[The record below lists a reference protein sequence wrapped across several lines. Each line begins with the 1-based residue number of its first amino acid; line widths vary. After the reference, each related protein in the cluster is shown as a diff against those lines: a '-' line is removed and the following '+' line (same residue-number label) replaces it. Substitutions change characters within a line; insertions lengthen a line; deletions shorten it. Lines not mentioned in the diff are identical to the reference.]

1 MMEVVAEP
9 AWDQF
14 KEEVEIME
22 EEGGSDA
29 AAGELLTRE
38 IKKRLLEHAAHENG
52 NGNNAHVNGGEAE
65 AAEEE
70 EQHKSISFDPA
81 KGLWKCRHCDW
92 TYRLASP
99 YGNSI
104 LNHQGYRHQIE
115 QKLLVRKEPFY
126 CSLNRVPHIITEVSA
141 RYLVREAAQSGPEEE
156 ETNETPSPKGKEID
170 THENGD
176 AQESNGSHTNGS
188 HQVCNSDEP
197 EIADMMLRIDKT
209 EIFPDEVKKEE
220 HVTEAQLEEKGS
232 QSNGSHQLSTGAEP
246 EIPYMLRIDKTEI
259 LPDEV
264 DKDEHI
270 TEAQPEE
277 NESHSNSSHQ
287 VPNGAEPEMT
297 HMFHINKTE
306 NFPAEVAKNEHVTE
320 VQPEI
325 EEYDLEKI
333 LDQQETHD
341 LYCPNCNSCI
351 TRRVILRKRKRR
363 ARPTT
368 PTEQPK
374 RLHTQEAPLAPTPES
389 GGQEAPDV
397 FRCLSCFSYFIP
409 TGCSF
414 NIFRIFGRREQ
425 QVDVLPPPAPEDMPP
440 SENCTSWLLSCFQ
453 PGDSPN
459 QAAAHSLQTPLL
471 HDAATSGEHRAD
483 SLQTPLLQGAATS
496 GDTATTTTATRASY
510 VHTHDTVVKPEHST
524 DELSSSTHQTTTTII
539 TTTTTSASA
548 TTSSTTTSAAASTS
562 SHTSSAVGII
572 HTDEMEV
579 LTGKM
584 PPLKPAG
591 DAILGGNHLVG
602 QEDVQGAAKEAFW
615 NGSFSTPAIDTPG
628 VKVDSPNVT
637 NIAPGIIPRG
647 DILTSP
653 NPRAADPP
661 HVAVPVSEDVN
672 PAVPR
677 PQQRDDW
684 DILKA
689 IVYGGLVESI
699 TSLSVVSA
707 AASSGAKTLD
717 IFILGIANLIG
728 GLPLIFHNIAD
739 LRDIQDVDGDDER
752 VGHYW
757 VNLGRR
763 SKAQL
768 HMVMALLSYVVFG
781 LLPPVLYGLSFRES
795 NDRENKM
802 MVVAAATLACI
813 ALLAL
818 GKAHVKSRPRT
829 YFKTLMYYL
838 MIAVSCSGLS
848 YVAGVLITRI
858 LVSYGV
864 IDEGASGAPAPPGL
878 SLFPHAVGAKT
889 SSWAS
894 F

>member
-1 MMEVVAEP
+1 MEVAAEP

-38 IKKRLLEHAAHENG
+38 IKKKLLDHAAHENG
-52 NGNNAHVNGGEAE
+52 NGNGNVNGGEAEEEEEEE

-99 YGNSI
+99 YENGI

-115 QKLLVRKEPFY
+115 RKSLVQKEPFY
-126 CSLNRVPHIITEVSA
+126 GSLNRVPHIITEVSA
-141 RYLVREAAQSGPEEE
+141 RYLVTEAARSGPEEE
-156 ETNETPSPKGKEID
+156 ETNETPSPKGREIE
-170 THENGD
+170 THENGS
-176 AQESNGSHTNGS
+176 AQEANGSHTN
-188 HQVCNSDEP
+188 
-197 EIADMMLRIDKT
+197 
-209 EIFPDEVKKEE
+209 
-220 HVTEAQLEEKGS
+220 
-232 QSNGSHQLSTGAEP
+232 
-246 EIPYMLRIDKTEI
+246 
-259 LPDEV
+259 
-264 DKDEHI
+264 
-270 TEAQPEE
+270 EAQPEE
-277 NESHSNSSHQ
+277 NGSHSNSSYQ
-287 VPNGAEPEMT
+287 VPNGAQPEIT

-306 NFPAEVAKNEHVTE
+306 IFPAEVAKNEHVTE

-341 LYCPNCNSCI
+341 LYCPNCKSCI
-351 TRRVILRKRKRR
+351 TRRVILRKRKRTVTL
-363 ARPTT
+363 TT
-368 PTEQPK
+368 PNEQPK
-374 RLHTQEAPLAPTPES
+374 RPHTEEAPLAQS
-389 GGQEAPDV
+389 NGQEAPDV
-397 FRCLSCFSYFIP
+397 FRCLSCFSFFIP

-414 NIFRIFGRREQ
+414 NIFRIFGRRDQ
-425 QVDVLPPPAPEDMPP
+425 QVDVLPPPASEDMPP

-459 QAAAHSLQTPLL
+459 QAAAHPLQTPLL
-471 HDAATSGEHRAD
+471 HDT
-483 SLQTPLLQGAATS
+483 ATS
-496 GDTATTTTATRASY
+496 GDTTTTATATSASY
-510 VHTHDTVVKPEHST
+510 VHIHDTVVKPEQST
-524 DELSSSTHQTTTTII
+524 EESSSSTHQTTTTTT
-539 TTTTTSASA
+539 TTTTTSATA
-548 TTSSTTTSAAASTS
+548 TTSSTTTLAAASTS
-562 SHTSSAVGII
+562 SHTLSAIGIF
-572 HTDEMEV
+572 HTDKMEV
-579 LTGKM
+579 ITGEM
-584 PPLKPAG
+584 PPPKPAG
-591 DAILGGNHLVG
+591 GAILGSNHLIG
-602 QEDVQGAAKEAFW
+602 QEDVQGAATEALW
-615 NGSFSTPAIDTPG
+615 NGSFHTPAIGTPG

-637 NIAPGIIPRG
+637 NIAPVIIPRCE
-647 DILTSP
+647 IPTSP
-653 NPRAADPP
+653 NPQAADPP
-661 HVAVPVSEDVN
+661 HVAVSVSEDVN
-672 PAVPR
+672 PAAPR

-699 TSLSVVSA
+699 TSLSVVLA

-739 LRDIQDVDGDDER
+739 LRDIQDVDGNDER

-768 HMVMALLSYVVFG
+768 HMIMALLSYIVFG

-802 MVVAAATLACI
+802 MAVAAASLACI

-838 MIAVSCSGLS
+838 TIAVSCSGLS

-864 IDEGASGAPAPPGL
+864 IDEGASGAPPAPPGL

-889 SSWAS
+889 SPWAL

>member
-1 MMEVVAEP
+1 MEVAAEP

-38 IKKRLLEHAAHENG
+38 IKKKLLDHAAHENG
-52 NGNNAHVNGGEAE
+52 NGNGNVNGGEAEEEEEE

-81 KGLWKCRHCDW
+81 K
-92 TYRLASP
+92 
-99 YGNSI
+99 
-104 LNHQGYRHQIE
+104 
-115 QKLLVRKEPFY
+115 
-126 CSLNRVPHIITEVSA
+126 VPHIITEVSA
-141 RYLVREAAQSGPEEE
+141 RYLVTEAARSGPEEE
-156 ETNETPSPKGKEID
+156 ETNETPSPKGREIE
-170 THENGD
+170 THENGS
-176 AQESNGSHTNGS
+176 AQEANGSHTNGS
-188 HQVCNSDEP
+188 HQVSNGDEP

-209 EIFPDEVKKEE
+209 EIFPDEVEKEE
-220 HVTEAQLEEKGS
+220 HVTEAQLEEKGL
-232 QSNGSHQLSTGAEP
+232 QSNGSHQLSAGAKP
-246 EIPYMLRIDKTEI
+246 EIPYMFRIDKTEI
-259 LPDEV
+259 FPDEV

-277 NESHSNSSHQ
+277 NGSHSNSSYQ
-287 VPNGAEPEMT
+287 VPNGAQPEIT

-306 NFPAEVAKNEHVTE
+306 IFPAEVAKNEHVTE

-341 LYCPNCNSCI
+341 LYCPNCKSCI
-351 TRRVILRKRKRR
+351 TRRVILRKRKRTVTL
-363 ARPTT
+363 TT
-368 PTEQPK
+368 PNEQPK
-374 RLHTQEAPLAPTPES
+374 RPHTEEAPLAQS
-389 GGQEAPDV
+389 NGQEAPDV
-397 FRCLSCFSYFIP
+397 FRCLSCFSFFIP

-414 NIFRIFGRREQ
+414 NIFRIFGRRDQ
-425 QVDVLPPPAPEDMPP
+425 QVDVLPPPASEDMPP

-459 QAAAHSLQTPLL
+459 QAAAHPLQTPLL
-471 HDAATSGEHRAD
+471 HDT
-483 SLQTPLLQGAATS
+483 ATS
-496 GDTATTTTATRASY
+496 GDTTTTATATSASY
-510 VHTHDTVVKPEHST
+510 VHIHDTVVKPEQST
-524 DELSSSTHQTTTTII
+524 EESSSSTHQTTTTTT
-539 TTTTTSASA
+539 TTTTTSATA
-548 TTSSTTTSAAASTS
+548 TTSSTTTLAAASTS
-562 SHTSSAVGII
+562 SHTLSAIVMQPDGS
-572 HTDEMEV
+572 TCS
-579 LTGKM
+579 
-584 PPLKPAG
+584 
-591 DAILGGNHLVG
+591 
-602 QEDVQGAAKEAFW
+602 DVQGAATEALW
-615 NGSFSTPAIDTPG
+615 NGSFHTPAIGTPG

-637 NIAPGIIPRG
+637 NIAPVIIPRCE
-647 DILTSP
+647 IPTSP
-653 NPRAADPP
+653 NPQAADPP
-661 HVAVPVSEDVN
+661 HVAVSVSEDVN
-672 PAVPR
+672 PAAPR

-699 TSLSVVSA
+699 TSLSVVLA

-739 LRDIQDVDGDDER
+739 LRDIQDVDGNDER

-768 HMVMALLSYVVFG
+768 HMIMALLSYIVFG
-781 LLPPVLYGLSFRES
+781 LLPPALYGLSFRES

-802 MVVAAATLACI
+802 MAVAAASLACI

-838 MIAVSCSGLS
+838 TIAVSCSGLS

-864 IDEGASGAPAPPGL
+864 IDEGASGAPPAPPGL

-889 SSWAS
+889 SPWAS

>member
-1 MMEVVAEP
+1 MEVAAEP

-38 IKKRLLEHAAHENG
+38 IKKKLLDHAAHENG
-52 NGNNAHVNGGEAE
+52 NGNGNVNGGEAEEEEEE

-99 YGNSI
+99 YENGI

-115 QKLLVRKEPFY
+115 RKSLVQKEPFY
-126 CSLNRVPHIITEVSA
+126 GSLNRVPHIITEVSA
-141 RYLVREAAQSGPEEE
+141 RYLVTEAARSGPEEE
-156 ETNETPSPKGKEID
+156 ETNETPSPKGREIE
-170 THENGD
+170 THENGS
-176 AQESNGSHTNGS
+176 AQEANGSHTNGS
-188 HQVCNSDEP
+188 HQVSNGDEP

-209 EIFPDEVKKEE
+209 EIFPDEVEKEE
-220 HVTEAQLEEKGS
+220 HVTEAQLEEKGL
-232 QSNGSHQLSTGAEP
+232 QSNGSHQLSAGAKP
-246 EIPYMLRIDKTEI
+246 EIPYMFRIDKTEI
-259 LPDEV
+259 FPDEV

-277 NESHSNSSHQ
+277 NGSHSNSSYQ
-287 VPNGAEPEMT
+287 VPNGAQPEIT

-306 NFPAEVAKNEHVTE
+306 IFPAEVAKNEHVTE

-341 LYCPNCNSCI
+341 LYCPNCKSCI
-351 TRRVILRKRKRR
+351 TRRVILRKRKRTVTL
-363 ARPTT
+363 TT
-368 PTEQPK
+368 PNEQPK
-374 RLHTQEAPLAPTPES
+374 RPHTEEAPLAQS
-389 GGQEAPDV
+389 NGQEAPDV
-397 FRCLSCFSYFIP
+397 FRCLSCFSFFIP

-414 NIFRIFGRREQ
+414 NIFRIFGRRDQ
-425 QVDVLPPPAPEDMPP
+425 QVDVLPPPASEDMPP

-459 QAAAHSLQTPLL
+459 QAAAHPLQTPLL
-471 HDAATSGEHRAD
+471 HDT
-483 SLQTPLLQGAATS
+483 ATS
-496 GDTATTTTATRASY
+496 GDTTTTATATSASY
-510 VHTHDTVVKPEHST
+510 VHIHDTVVKPEQST
-524 DELSSSTHQTTTTII
+524 EESSSSTHQTTTTTT
-539 TTTTTSASA
+539 TTTTTSATA
-548 TTSSTTTSAAASTS
+548 TTSSTTTLAAASTS
-562 SHTSSAVGII
+562 SHTLSAIEDI
-572 HTDEMEV
+572 DKMEV
-579 LTGKM
+579 ITGEM
-584 PPLKPAG
+584 PPPKPAG
-591 DAILGGNHLVG
+591 GAILGSNHLIG
-602 QEDVQGAAKEAFW
+602 QEDVQGAATEALW
-615 NGSFSTPAIDTPG
+615 NGSFHTPAIGTPG

-637 NIAPGIIPRG
+637 NIAPVIIPRCE
-647 DILTSP
+647 IPTSP
-653 NPRAADPP
+653 NPQAADPP
-661 HVAVPVSEDVN
+661 HVAVSVSEDVN
-672 PAVPR
+672 PAAPR

-699 TSLSVVSA
+699 TSLSVVLA

-739 LRDIQDVDGDDER
+739 LRDIQDVDGNDER

-768 HMVMALLSYVVFG
+768 HMIMALLSYIVFG
-781 LLPPVLYGLSFRES
+781 LLPPALYGLSFRES

-802 MVVAAATLACI
+802 MAVAAASLACI

-838 MIAVSCSGLS
+838 TIAVSCSGLS

-864 IDEGASGAPAPPGL
+864 IDEGASGAPPAPPGL

-889 SSWAS
+889 SPWAS

>member
-1 MMEVVAEP
+1 MEVAAEP

-38 IKKRLLEHAAHENG
+38 IKKKLLDHAAHENG
-52 NGNNAHVNGGEAE
+52 NGNGNVNGGEAEEEEEE

-81 KGLWKCRHCDW
+81 K
-92 TYRLASP
+92 
-99 YGNSI
+99 
-104 LNHQGYRHQIE
+104 
-115 QKLLVRKEPFY
+115 
-126 CSLNRVPHIITEVSA
+126 VPHIITEVSA
-141 RYLVREAAQSGPEEE
+141 RYLVTEAARSGPEEE
-156 ETNETPSPKGKEID
+156 ETNETPSPKGREIE
-170 THENGD
+170 THENGS
-176 AQESNGSHTNGS
+176 AQEANGSHTNGS
-188 HQVCNSDEP
+188 HQVSNGDEP

-209 EIFPDEVKKEE
+209 EIFPDEVEKEE
-220 HVTEAQLEEKGS
+220 HVTEAQLEEKGL
-232 QSNGSHQLSTGAEP
+232 QSNGSHQLSAGAKP
-246 EIPYMLRIDKTEI
+246 EIPYMFRIDKTEI
-259 LPDEV
+259 FPDEV

-277 NESHSNSSHQ
+277 NGSHSNSSYQ
-287 VPNGAEPEMT
+287 VPNGAQPEIT

-306 NFPAEVAKNEHVTE
+306 IFPAEVAKNEHVTE

-341 LYCPNCNSCI
+341 LYCPNCKSCI
-351 TRRVILRKRKRR
+351 TRRVILRKRKRTVTL
-363 ARPTT
+363 TT
-368 PTEQPK
+368 PNEQPK
-374 RLHTQEAPLAPTPES
+374 RPHTEEAPLAQS
-389 GGQEAPDV
+389 NGQEAPDV
-397 FRCLSCFSYFIP
+397 FRCLSCFSFFIP

-414 NIFRIFGRREQ
+414 NIFRIFGRRDQ
-425 QVDVLPPPAPEDMPP
+425 QVDVLPPPASEDMPP

-459 QAAAHSLQTPLL
+459 QAAAHPLQTPLL
-471 HDAATSGEHRAD
+471 HDT
-483 SLQTPLLQGAATS
+483 ATS
-496 GDTATTTTATRASY
+496 GDTTTTATATSASY
-510 VHTHDTVVKPEHST
+510 VHIHDTVVKPEQST
-524 DELSSSTHQTTTTII
+524 EESSSSTHQTTTTTT
-539 TTTTTSASA
+539 TTTTTSATA
-548 TTSSTTTSAAASTS
+548 TTSSTTTLAAASTS
-562 SHTSSAVGII
+562 SHTLSAIEDI
-572 HTDEMEV
+572 DKMEV
-579 LTGKM
+579 ITGEM
-584 PPLKPAG
+584 PPPKPAG
-591 DAILGGNHLVG
+591 GAILGSNHLIG
-602 QEDVQGAAKEAFW
+602 QEDVQGAATEALW
-615 NGSFSTPAIDTPG
+615 NGSFHTPAIGTPG

-637 NIAPGIIPRG
+637 NIAPVIIPRCE
-647 DILTSP
+647 IPTSP
-653 NPRAADPP
+653 NPQAADPP
-661 HVAVPVSEDVN
+661 HVAVSVSEDVN
-672 PAVPR
+672 PAAPR

-699 TSLSVVSA
+699 TSLSVVLA

-739 LRDIQDVDGDDER
+739 LRDIQDVDGNDER

-768 HMVMALLSYVVFG
+768 HMIMALLSYIVFG
-781 LLPPVLYGLSFRES
+781 LLPPALYGLSFRES

-802 MVVAAATLACI
+802 MAVAAASLACI

-838 MIAVSCSGLS
+838 TIAVSCSGLS

-864 IDEGASGAPAPPGL
+864 IDEGASGAPPAPPGL

-889 SSWAS
+889 SPWAS

>member
-1 MMEVVAEP
+1 MMEVAAEP

-38 IKKRLLEHAAHENG
+38 IKKKLLDHAAHENG
-52 NGNNAHVNGGEAE
+52 NGNGNVNGGEAEEEEEE

-81 KGLWKCRHCDW
+81 K
-92 TYRLASP
+92 
-99 YGNSI
+99 
-104 LNHQGYRHQIE
+104 
-115 QKLLVRKEPFY
+115 
-126 CSLNRVPHIITEVSA
+126 VPHIITEVSA
-141 RYLVREAAQSGPEEE
+141 RYLVTEAARSGPEEE
-156 ETNETPSPKGKEID
+156 ETNETPSPKGREIE
-170 THENGD
+170 THENGS
-176 AQESNGSHTNGS
+176 AQEANGSHTNGS
-188 HQVCNSDEP
+188 HQVSNGDEP

-209 EIFPDEVKKEE
+209 EIFPDEVEKEE
-220 HVTEAQLEEKGS
+220 HVTEAQLEEKGL
-232 QSNGSHQLSTGAEP
+232 QSNGSHQLSAGAKP
-246 EIPYMLRIDKTEI
+246 EIPYMFRIDKTEI
-259 LPDEV
+259 FPDEV

-277 NESHSNSSHQ
+277 NGSHSNSSYQ
-287 VPNGAEPEMT
+287 VPNGAQPEIT

-306 NFPAEVAKNEHVTE
+306 IFPAEVAKNEHVTE

-341 LYCPNCNSCI
+341 LYCPNCKSCI
-351 TRRVILRKRKRR
+351 TRRVILRKRKRTVTL
-363 ARPTT
+363 TT
-368 PTEQPK
+368 PNEQPK
-374 RLHTQEAPLAPTPES
+374 RPHTEEAPLAQS
-389 GGQEAPDV
+389 NGQEAPDV
-397 FRCLSCFSYFIP
+397 FRCLSCFSFFIP

-414 NIFRIFGRREQ
+414 NIFRIFGRRDQ
-425 QVDVLPPPAPEDMPP
+425 QVDVLPPPASEDMPP

-459 QAAAHSLQTPLL
+459 QAAAHPLQTPLL
-471 HDAATSGEHRAD
+471 HDT
-483 SLQTPLLQGAATS
+483 ATS
-496 GDTATTTTATRASY
+496 GDTTTTATATSASY
-510 VHTHDTVVKPEHST
+510 VHIHDTVVKPEQST
-524 DELSSSTHQTTTTII
+524 EESSSSTHQTTTTTT
-539 TTTTTSASA
+539 TTTTTSATA
-548 TTSSTTTSAAASTS
+548 TTSSTTTLAAASTS
-562 SHTSSAVGII
+562 SHTLSAIV
-572 HTDEMEV
+572 
-579 LTGKM
+579 
-584 PPLKPAG
+584 
-591 DAILGGNHLVG
+591 
-602 QEDVQGAAKEAFW
+602 
-615 NGSFSTPAIDTPG
+615 
-628 VKVDSPNVT
+628 
-637 NIAPGIIPRG
+637 IIPRCE
-647 DILTSP
+647 IPTSP
-653 NPRAADPP
+653 NPQAADPP
-661 HVAVPVSEDVN
+661 HVAVSVSEDVN
-672 PAVPR
+672 PAAPR

-699 TSLSVVSA
+699 TSLSVVLA

-739 LRDIQDVDGDDER
+739 LRDIQDVDGNDER

-768 HMVMALLSYVVFG
+768 HMIMALLSYIVFG
-781 LLPPVLYGLSFRES
+781 LLPPALYGLSFRES

-802 MVVAAATLACI
+802 MAVAAASLACI

-838 MIAVSCSGLS
+838 TIAVSCSGLS

-864 IDEGASGAPAPPGL
+864 IDEGASGAPPAPPGL

-889 SSWAS
+889 SPWAS

>member
-52 NGNNAHVNGGEAE
+52 NGNAHVNGGEAE
-65 AAEEE
+65 AAVEE

-81 KGLWKCRHCDW
+81 K
-92 TYRLASP
+92 
-99 YGNSI
+99 
-104 LNHQGYRHQIE
+104 
-115 QKLLVRKEPFY
+115 
-126 CSLNRVPHIITEVSA
+126 VPHIITEVSA
-141 RYLVREAAQSGPEEE
+141 RYLVREAARSGPEEE
-156 ETNETPSPKGKEID
+156 ETNETPSPKGKEIE
-170 THENGD
+170 THENGS
-176 AQESNGSHTNGS
+176 AQEANGSHTNGS
-188 HQVCNSDEP
+188 HQVSNSNEP

-232 QSNGSHQLSTGAEP
+232 QSNGSHQFSTGAEP
-246 EIPYMLRIDKTEI
+246 EIPYMFRIDKTEI
-259 LPDEV
+259 FPDEV
-264 DKDEHI
+264 DKDEHK

-277 NESHSNSSHQ
+277 NGSHSNSSHQ
-287 VPNGAEPEMT
+287 VPNGAEPEIT
-297 HMFHINKTE
+297 HMFQINKTE
-306 NFPAEVAKNEHVTE
+306 NFPTEVAKNEHVTE

-341 LYCPNCNSCI
+341 LYCPNCKSCI

-374 RLHTQEAPLAPTPES
+374 RLHTQEAPLPPTPES

-414 NIFRIFGRREQ
+414 NIFRIFGRRDQ
-425 QVDVLPPPAPEDMPP
+425 QVDVLPPPESEDMHP

-483 SLQTPLLQGAATS
+483 SLQTPLLHDAATSGEHRADSLQTPLLQGAATS
-496 GDTATTTTATRASY
+496 GDTATTTTATSASY
-510 VHTHDTVVKPEHST
+510 LHTRDKVVKPEQST

-539 TTTTTSASA
+539 TTTTTSATA
-548 TTSSTTTSAAASTS
+548 TMSSTTTSAAASTS

-584 PPLKPAG
+584 PPLKTAG
-591 DAILGGNHLVG
+591 DAILGGNYLLG
-602 QEDVQGAAKEAFW
+602 QEDVQGAATEAFW

-672 PAVPR
+672 PAAPR

-739 LRDIQDVDGDDER
+739 LRDIQDVDGNDER
-752 VGHYW
+752 IGHYW

-768 HMVMALLSYVVFG
+768 HMVMALLSYIVFG

-802 MVVAAATLACI
+802 MAVAAASLACI

-838 MIAVSCSGLS
+838 TIAVSCSGLS

>member
-1 MMEVVAEP
+1 MMEVAAEP

-38 IKKRLLEHAAHENG
+38 IKKKLLDHAAHENG
-52 NGNNAHVNGGEAE
+52 NGNGNVNGGEAEEEEEE

-81 KGLWKCRHCDW
+81 K
-92 TYRLASP
+92 
-99 YGNSI
+99 
-104 LNHQGYRHQIE
+104 
-115 QKLLVRKEPFY
+115 
-126 CSLNRVPHIITEVSA
+126 VPHIITEVSA
-141 RYLVREAAQSGPEEE
+141 RYLVTEAARSGPEEE
-156 ETNETPSPKGKEID
+156 ETNETPSPKGREIE
-170 THENGD
+170 THENGS
-176 AQESNGSHTNGS
+176 AQEANGSHTNGS
-188 HQVCNSDEP
+188 HQVSNGDEP

-209 EIFPDEVKKEE
+209 EIFPDEVEKEE
-220 HVTEAQLEEKGS
+220 HVTEAQLEEKGL
-232 QSNGSHQLSTGAEP
+232 QSNGSHQLSAGAKP
-246 EIPYMLRIDKTEI
+246 EIPYMFRIDKTEI
-259 LPDEV
+259 FPDEV

-277 NESHSNSSHQ
+277 NGSHSNSSYQ
-287 VPNGAEPEMT
+287 VPNGAQPEIT

-306 NFPAEVAKNEHVTE
+306 IFPAEVAKNEHVTE

-341 LYCPNCNSCI
+341 LYCPNCKSCI
-351 TRRVILRKRKRR
+351 TRRVILRKRKRTVTL
-363 ARPTT
+363 TT
-368 PTEQPK
+368 PNEQPK
-374 RLHTQEAPLAPTPES
+374 RPHTEEAPLAQS
-389 GGQEAPDV
+389 NGQEAPDV
-397 FRCLSCFSYFIP
+397 FRCLSCFSFFIP

-414 NIFRIFGRREQ
+414 NIFRIFGRRDQ
-425 QVDVLPPPAPEDMPP
+425 QVDVLPPPASEDMPP

-459 QAAAHSLQTPLL
+459 QAAAHPLQTPLL
-471 HDAATSGEHRAD
+471 HDT
-483 SLQTPLLQGAATS
+483 ATS
-496 GDTATTTTATRASY
+496 GDTTTTATATSASY
-510 VHTHDTVVKPEHST
+510 VHIHDTVVKPEQST
-524 DELSSSTHQTTTTII
+524 EESSSSTHQTTTTTT
-539 TTTTTSASA
+539 TTTTTSATA
-548 TTSSTTTSAAASTS
+548 TTSSTTTLAAASTS
-562 SHTSSAVGII
+562 SHTLSAI
-572 HTDEMEV
+572 
-579 LTGKM
+579 
-584 PPLKPAG
+584 
-591 DAILGGNHLVG
+591 
-602 QEDVQGAAKEAFW
+602 DVQGAATEALW
-615 NGSFSTPAIDTPG
+615 NGSFHTPAIGTPG

-637 NIAPGIIPRG
+637 NIAPVIIPRCE
-647 DILTSP
+647 IPTSP
-653 NPRAADPP
+653 NPQAADPP
-661 HVAVPVSEDVN
+661 HVAVSVSEDVN
-672 PAVPR
+672 PAAPR

-699 TSLSVVSA
+699 TSLSVVLA

-739 LRDIQDVDGDDER
+739 LRDIQDVDGNDER

-768 HMVMALLSYVVFG
+768 HMIMALLSYIVFG
-781 LLPPVLYGLSFRES
+781 LLPPALYGLSFRES

-802 MVVAAATLACI
+802 MAVAAASLACI

-838 MIAVSCSGLS
+838 TIAVSCSGLS

-864 IDEGASGAPAPPGL
+864 IDEGASGAPPAPPGL

-889 SSWAS
+889 SPWAS